1 MLKKHFHLHF
11 FAKKFGGYAEMYYF
25 CSVIAK

>member
-1 MLKKHFHLHF
+1 MLKMHFHLIF
-11 FAKKFGGYAEMYYF
+11 LPEKFGAYWDLYYF

>member
-1 MLKKHFHLHF
+1 MLKMHFHLIF
-11 FAKKFGGYAEMYYF
+11 LPEKFGGNGEMYYF